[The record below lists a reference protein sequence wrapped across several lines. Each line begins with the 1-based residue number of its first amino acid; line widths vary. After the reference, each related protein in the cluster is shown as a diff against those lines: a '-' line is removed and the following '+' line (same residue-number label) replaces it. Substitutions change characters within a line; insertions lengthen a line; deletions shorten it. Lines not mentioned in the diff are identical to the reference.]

1 MTNNN
6 NKLRIIFL
14 DLDGVIS
21 TPDYHWHLD
30 PNKVALLEEII
41 KATDAKIVVSSSWR
55 VGCKDINDFI
65 DKIFGRW
72 RLQSGNLEHKSIMV
86 NAMYDITDTHGST
99 RGDEIKRWLDAHKD
113 EVESYV
119 ILDDDIDMLDEQL
132 FNFVGTDCYEG
143 ITSREVKL
151 CIQVLKKEKIA
162 NPLRLNLPL
171 LFKWY
176 DRNSGRESNID
187 ELLYSYHAQYK

>member
-1 MTNNN
+1 M
-6 NKLRIIFL
+6 
-14 DLDGVIS
+14 
-21 TPDYHWHLD
+21 
-30 PNKVALLEEII
+30 
-41 KATDAKIVVSSSWR
+41 
-55 VGCKDINDFI
+55 
-65 DKIFGRW
+65 
-72 RLQSGNLEHKSIMV
+72 
-86 NAMYDITDTHGST
+86 
-99 RGDEIKRWLDAHKD
+99 
-113 EVESYV
+113 ESYV